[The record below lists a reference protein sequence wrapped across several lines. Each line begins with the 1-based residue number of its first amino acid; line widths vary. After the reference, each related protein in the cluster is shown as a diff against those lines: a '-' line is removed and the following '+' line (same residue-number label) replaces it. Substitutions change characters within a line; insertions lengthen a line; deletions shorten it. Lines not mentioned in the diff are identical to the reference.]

1 MTKDTHLTDVS
12 LSTKGAFVWEIIW
25 KLIKRTGVHSGITA
39 TYHKIKQL
47 FARAGMKDD
56 INRYI
61 QNCEVCLQAMS
72 EHNRTPW
79 LLRPLPIPPTA
90 WHTISIDFIEALPK
104 LNQYDTMLVVI
115 DKFSKYGHFLG
126 LSHPYTAAS
135 VAKMFMDNIYKL
147 YGMPQF
153 IISDRDKVFTNN
165 LSSSY
170 HPQTD
175 GQKKGLIN
183 A

>member
-1 MTKDTHLTDVS
+1 
-12 LSTKGAFVWEIIW
+12 
-25 KLIKRTGVHSGITA
+25 
-39 TYHKIKQL
+39 
-47 FARAGMKDD
+47 
-56 INRYI
+56 
-61 QNCEVCLQAMS
+61 
-72 EHNRTPW
+72 
-79 LLRPLPIPPTA
+79 
-90 WHTISIDFIEALPK
+90 
-104 LNQYDTMLVVI
+104 MLVVI